1 MGGIMRTAVIILVII
16 GTLASIGLGVKWL
29 SDFNSYKTEIA
40 AVEDLKSD
48 PDVAQ
53 AFKDMEKLKNC
64 SYALIVCGI
73 IAIASV
79 FLMGKIGKIAAV
91 IILASAIIPAIF
103 SPISLVFTFFF
114 LIAGI
119 LAFFVKPK
127 VQAANAA

>member
-1 MGGIMRTAVIILVII
+1 MRIAVIILVIV
-16 GTLASIGLGVKWL
+16 GTLASIGLGIKWL
-29 SDFNSYKTEIA
+29 SDFNTYKTEIS

-53 AFKDMEKLKNC
+53 ALKDMEKLRTC

-73 IAIASV
+73 LALVSV
-79 FLMGKIGKIAAV
+79 FLMGKIGKIAAA

-103 SPISLVFTFFF
+103 SPISLAFTFFF
-114 LIAGI
+114 VIAGI

-127 VQAANAA
+127 EQAVKAA